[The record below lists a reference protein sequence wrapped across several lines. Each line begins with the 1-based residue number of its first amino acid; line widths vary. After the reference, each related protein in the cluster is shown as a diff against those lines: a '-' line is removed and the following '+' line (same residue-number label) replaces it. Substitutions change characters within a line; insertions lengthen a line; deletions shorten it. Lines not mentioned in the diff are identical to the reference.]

1 MEYEKTIKKAKYKY
15 YIEFPISDI
24 LNYCLNWNNKKYAK
38 NWLEVEDDEASL
50 NLNDYIYK
58 QGFDGLYNNEG
69 MLDEALTHLRKVTRV
84 NKLNSYIEDIKSDIL
99 RACSDSYCDNYIHE
113 AFNKVK
119 GIIKDK
125 IEELISDNS
134 LNSQIL
140 YYSNEDKTLHS
151 EFMYNSDYIRVY
163 APKKVWAEWIKKEFD
178 DYTFE
183 EGLAEIPYTI
193 NLKDYAVNWEY
204 IDYYGTMGHYDNWLE
219 YFTEYNEV
227 GDNILAEAK
236 RKQSKTKAYIKNQVP
251 ILKRK

>member
-1 MEYEKTIKKAKYKY
+1 LK
-15 YIEFPISDI
+15 
-24 LNYCLNWNNKKYAK
+24 
-38 NWLEVEDDEASL
+38 
-50 NLNDYIYK
+50 
-58 QGFDGLYNNEG
+58 
-69 MLDEALTHLRKVTRV
+69 
-84 NKLNSYIEDIKSDIL
+84 
-99 RACSDSYCDNYIHE
+99 ACSDSYCDNYINE

-134 LNSQIL
+134 LNNQIL

-163 APKKVWAEWIKKEFD
+163 APKKVWAKWIKKEFD